1 MINSAAELQYFLFSV
16 ILKLCLLYQNYERGI
31 IMRKKAETAA
41 AVSKESTKPKT
52 GRKTMSPEEK
62 EAAAK
67 ARALEKEKARNMR
80 PEIFV
85 QYQGGEVGMDALTEA
100 VKASFHGEKKRTLIT
115 SLKMYVKPEE
125 HTVYYVVNETIEGKL
140 PF

>member
-1 MINSAAELQYFLFSV
+1 
-16 ILKLCLLYQNYERGI
+16 
-31 IMRKKAETAA
+31 MRKKADAAA
-41 AVSKESTKPKT
+41 AVSGESTKPKT
-52 GRKTMSPEEK
+52 GRKAMSPEEK

>member
-1 MINSAAELQYFLFSV
+1 
-16 ILKLCLLYQNYERGI
+16 
-31 IMRKKAETAA
+31 MRKKAVKQAAEAGTAKVKA
-41 AVSKESTKPKT
+41 KG
-52 GRKTMSPEEK
+52 GRKPMTPEEK
-62 EAAAK
+62 ETAAK
-67 ARALEKEKARNMR
+67 ARVLEKEKAQNMR

>member
-1 MINSAAELQYFLFSV
+1 
-16 ILKLCLLYQNYERGI
+16 
-31 IMRKKAETAA
+31 MRKKAVKQAAEAGTAKVKA
-41 AVSKESTKPKT
+41 KG
-52 GRKTMSPEEK
+52 GRKPMTPEEK
-62 EAAAK
+62 EK
-67 ARALEKEKARNMR
+67 AQNMR